1 MKCFHILLTNLWK
14 CLEKIFVLLQSESK
28 NYFHKN
34 KDSLWRVKN
43 WMCLVLLHVEMRAK
57 TVRQVKIYFF
67 CTPFL
72 PPKLLTK
79 STLTRT
85 IFWISSESKIGSK
98 PEKVTGYS
106 LTTLTA
112 TINQSNDIGILLII
126 NCLFSSF
133 VDFYHMKC

>member
-1 MKCFHILLTNLWK
+1 
-14 CLEKIFVLLQSESK
+14 
-28 NYFHKN
+28 
-34 KDSLWRVKN
+34 
-43 WMCLVLLHVEMRAK
+43 MCLVLLHVEMRAK

-79 STLTRT
+79 STLTRA
-85 IFWISSESKIGSK
+85 IFRISSESKIGSK
-98 PEKVTGYS
+98 PEKVTGYL

-112 TINQSNDIGILLII
+112 TINQSKDIGIMLII

-133 VDFYHMKC
+133 VDFYHMKCQIQEIQDPKNFDHLLQVWLDLKLAASFVIGLNQFSFL